1 MLGILK
7 HFYSALTVTL
17 QTINQI
23 LFLRGGVNNVSNCLL
38 VKQSALLRYGLDYE
52 DEKKE
57 VNG

>member
-7 HFYSALTVTL
+7 HFYSALAVTL

-23 LFLRGGVNNVSNCLL
+23 LFLRGGGLL